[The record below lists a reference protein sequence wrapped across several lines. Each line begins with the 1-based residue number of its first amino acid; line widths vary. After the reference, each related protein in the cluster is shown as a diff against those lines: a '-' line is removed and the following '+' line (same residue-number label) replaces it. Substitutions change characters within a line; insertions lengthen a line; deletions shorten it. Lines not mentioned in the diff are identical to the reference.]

1 MKKLFLFCVLFIIIG
16 LCSCTFNKSEPI
28 VENGYGENIA
38 QMEYEEDNSY
48 FLSSKNEQSDWTL
61 LEFEELGDI
70 DSSNS
75 EMRFLIAQE
84 ISPEF
89 SVYNAGVDNTTLC
102 LDFLKNL
109 QVREAENWTTSA
121 EYYLLLQDEND
132 MAICLIEVWDN
143 FIAINHGCFYEM
155 KSDEFSTMIR
165 DLIYECEEL
174 SKISVEEILL
184 ECTIDYSYGEFNK
197 EDIVLYN
204 GQPAILVENGY
215 ERNHSEEEYYYEV
228 FVYYSGL
235 YFDKDYQT
243 SYLFSKCKIYYYED
257 GNIQDTYTDRV
268 TYYNYLTGEKM
279 LFMY

>member
-1 MKKLFLFCVLFIIIG
+1 MKKLFLFCVIFIIIG
-16 LCSCTFNKSEPI
+16 LCSCTFNKSESI

-38 QMEYEEDNSY
+38 QMEYEEDNS
-48 FLSSKNEQSDWTL
+48 FSLSSETQQSDWTL
-61 LEFEELGDI
+61 LNFEELGDI
-70 DSSNS
+70 DSSNN
-75 EMRFLIAQE
+75 EMCFLIAQE
-84 ISPEF
+84 VSKE
-89 SVYNAGVDNTTLC
+89 SLVYNMGVDNTTLL
-102 LDFLKNL
+102 LDFLRNL
-109 QVREAENWTTSA
+109 QVRKTESRITSA

-143 FIAINHGCFYEM
+143 FIAINHGSFYET

-184 ECTIDYSYGEFNK
+184 ECTNVYSHDEFNK

-204 GQPAILVENGY
+204 EQPAILVENGY
-215 ERNHSEEEYYYEV
+215 ELNHSEEEYYYEV

-243 SYLFSKCKIYYYED
+243 SYLFSKCKIYYYGD
-257 GNIQDTYTDRV
+257 GSIQDTYTDRV